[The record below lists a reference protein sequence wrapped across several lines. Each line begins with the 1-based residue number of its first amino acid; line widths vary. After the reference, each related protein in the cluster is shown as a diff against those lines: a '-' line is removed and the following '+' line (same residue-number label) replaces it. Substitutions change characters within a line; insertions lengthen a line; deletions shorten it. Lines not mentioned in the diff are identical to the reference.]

1 MNAINTIRLD
11 LNTARYQSAVAKKK
25 VLPVEVLKSS
35 TGNDKKRQFK
45 SQLINDFDS
54 HKNSS
59 DQSNLI
65 ISNTNNKFYKANLL
79 NEIVNKMSGLENNP
93 SPGQYVEYYA

>member
-54 HKNSS
+54 RKNSS
-59 DQSNLI
+59 EQSNLI
-65 ISNTNNKFYKANLL
+65 ISNTNNKFYVSAIKKTGIENLKEGLANAIT
-79 NEIVNKMSGLENNP
+79 E
-93 SPGQYVEYYA
+93 